1 MEYRQAEN
9 MNHTKRFVRVR
20 FPSTSSD
27 STLQGMLVRHDPL
40 GFLEED
46 HWWDAYFEEELW
58 PEIERHFLARLEAEG
73 YTAAYELETFE
84 QRNWNQEWEDSI
96 EPIRV
101 SERFLITPSWHAP
114 DVADDVTVLVIDPKM
129 SFGTGYHPTTR
140 LMLRLME
147 GLLREGDRVL
157 DVGTGTGVLAIAAV
171 RCGAREADG
180 VDTDEWSYDN
190 AVENAQRNRVADRC
204 RFRLGS
210 IEQATGQ
217 YDLILSNI
225 TKIDNLQ
232 MFPRYLEHL
241 DAGGRLVLS
250 GFYAHDAN
258 DLRMALENLGMRV
271 AAESTE
277 EEWCAM
283 SAVKD
288 A

>member
-1 MEYRQAEN
+1 MKRS
-9 MNHTKRFVRVR
+9 KRFIRVR
-20 FPSTSSD
+20 FPSTSAD
-27 STLQGMLVRHDPL
+27 STLQGMLISHDPL

-46 HWWDAYFEEELW
+46 MWWDAYFEEENW
-58 PEIERHFLARLEAEG
+58 PEVERSFLERLEAEG
-73 YTAAYELETFE
+73 YTAAYELETFD

-101 SERFLITPSWHAP
+101 SDRFLITPSWHSVEAEEG
-114 DVADDVTVLVIDPKM
+114 VTVMVIDPKM
-129 SFGTGYHPTTR
+129 SFGTGYHATTR

-147 GLLREGDRVL
+147 GLIREGDRVL

-171 RCGAREADG
+171 LCGAREAEG

-190 AVENAQRNRVADRC
+190 AVENAQRNNVEHLC

-210 IEQATGQ
+210 IEQANGS

-232 MFPRYLEHL
+232 LLPIFLTHL
-241 DAGGRLVLS
+241 PEGGRLVLS
-250 GFYAHDAN
+250 GFYGHDAS
-258 DLRMALENLGMRV
+258 DLHQALENLGLRV
-271 AAESTE
+271 AAELSE
-277 EEWCAM
+277 DEWCAI

-288 A
+288 TQ